1 MREMTVRTMQVF
13 AIGMFGALGL
23 SPAVFAADGIIEI
36 NQVAAFA
43 GGVTAGDAAGFPVT
57 ISQPGSYLLTSNLT
71 VTSENTTAIAVEAS
85 DVTID
90 LNGFAIL
97 GATTCSVLGGCTGAG
112 TGNGVSSLEGSPPYP
127 STVTVRNGTIRGMGD
142 RGIEL
147 WDNSRI
153 EGVSVSNN
161 GDDGI
166 NVGPNSVVSDNTSS
180 VNGGTGIFTSNGSV
194 VTHNTTVSNTEDGIF
209 AAQGSTV
216 SFNTAR
222 ANIQDGIDVNN
233 GSLVTGN
240 GAWQNVGDG
249 IEAGPGSTVT
259 NNAAHDNNGY
269 GLNLSAGAG
278 YSDNVLTDNN
288 AGQVTAAGVQ
298 IGTNLCGTNTTCP

>member
-1 MREMTVRTMQVF
+1 MREMTVRARYLL
-13 AIGMFGALGL
+13 AIGMFGLFGL
-23 SPAVFAADGIIEI
+23 SPAVLAADGVIEI

-43 GGVTAGDAAGFPVT
+43 GGVTSGDAAGFPVT
-57 ISQPGSYLLTSNLT
+57 ISQSGSYVLTSNLT
-71 VTSENTTAIAVEAS
+71 VTNENTTAIAVEAS

-97 GATTCSVLGGCTGAG
+97 GPTTCSIVSGCTPTG
-112 TGNGVSSLEGSPPYP
+112 TGNGISAFESSFPYP
-127 STVTVRNGTIRGMGD
+127 TTTTVLNGTIRGMGN
-142 RGIEL
+142 RGIYV
-147 WDNSRI
+147 DYDSRV
-153 EGVSVSNN
+153 EHVDTSHN
-161 GDDGI
+161 GDTGI
-166 NVGPNSVVSDNTSS
+166 YIGPDSIVVNNTSS
-180 VNGGTGIFTSNGSV
+180 FNGTNGIFTSNGCV
-194 VTHNTTVSNTEDGIF
+194 VTHNVTSNNQADGIF

-222 ANIQDGIDVNN
+222 SNLQDGIDVNN

-278 YSDNVLTDNN
+278 YSDNVLTENN